1 LSAKELKKRKPI
13 LLNIRITEKKGTNFT
28 EVTLVRMEIVK
39 VDLIFRIST
48 SLPVWC

>member
-1 LSAKELKKRKPI
+1 MKSITGIKEQ
-13 LLNIRITEKKGTNFT
+13 KKGTNLT
-28 EVTLVRMEIVK
+28 EVSLMRIEIVK